1 MFNQSGFLTA
11 GCILEQRQDLNSIL
25 FSSPSTNSTVLL
37 SEMSDLLWHQECYT
51 AHLHGHP
58 SRLLSLPTKRL
69 QVLCW
74 LLFVCENLIPGHFCC
89 HQRPDESL
97 YLRIILRTSSHVSEY
112 TIMLMWPFLPSPSL
126 LVGYW
131 KASIMLNFPKQ

>member
-1 MFNQSGFLTA
+1 MQRVIVLSWSVILSVSNQLRSSNRPQMASSSVSTMSRRYSSVFNRSGFLTA
-11 GCILEQRQDLNSIL
+11 GSILEQRQDLNSIL

-51 AHLHGHP
+51 AHLHGRP

-74 LLFVCENLIPGHFCC
+74 HLFVCENLIPGHA
-89 HQRPDESL
+89 L
-97 YLRIILRTSSHVSEY
+97 LLSS
-112 TIMLMWPFLPSPSL
+112 TTR
-126 LVGYW
+126 
-131 KASIMLNFPKQ
+131 